1 MQTTKLQDAVRTLCC
16 YERLHEIRYDLRVQ
30 ALGGGDDTQL
40 FSWAVVFAELQ
51 EHVAAQ

>member
-1 MQTTKLQDAVRTLCC
+1 M
-16 YERLHEIRYDLRVQ
+16 RVQ
-30 ALGGGDDTQL
+30 ALGGGDDPQL